1 MANILVTGSK
11 GQLGTEL
18 RKTGFTLL
26 DEVFYTDL
34 PELDITDEQ
43 AVWNFVR
50 EKEID
55 MIVNCAAYTA
65 VEQAEEEKER
75 AAFINTTAVAN
86 LAKVAAAEDCLL
98 IHISTDYVFDGT
110 ATVPYT
116 EKDRPCPQNVYGMT
130 KWEGERAI
138 QKSGCLAVILRTA
151 WLYSANGNN
160 FVKTILRLASEKG
173 EVSVVADQIGT
184 PTYAADLAK
193 VIVEIVAE
201 NELEN
206 TVEIYHYTNEGACSW
221 YEFAREIIAQS
232 GIECKVHPLTT
243 AQYPTKA
250 KRPAYAILDKTK
262 IKRRYGI
269 EIPLWQEALGR
280 CLTALSETD
289 KG

>member
-1 MANILVTGSK
+1 MNKFDL
-11 GQLGTEL
+11 QLFAVDE
-18 RKTGFTLL
+18 KT
-26 DEVFYTDL
+26 
-34 PELDITDEQ
+34 
-43 AVWNFVR
+43 
-50 EKEID
+50 
-55 MIVNCAAYTA
+55 
-65 VEQAEEEKER
+65 
-75 AAFINTTAVAN
+75 
-86 LAKVAAAEDCLL
+86 
-98 IHISTDYVFDGT
+98 
-110 ATVPYT
+110 
-116 EKDRPCPQNVYGMT
+116 
-130 KWEGERAI
+130 
-138 QKSGCLAVILRTA
+138 
-151 WLYSANGNN
+151 
-160 FVKTILRLASEKG
+160 VK
-173 EVSVVADQIGT
+173 
-184 PTYAADLAK
+184 AADLAK